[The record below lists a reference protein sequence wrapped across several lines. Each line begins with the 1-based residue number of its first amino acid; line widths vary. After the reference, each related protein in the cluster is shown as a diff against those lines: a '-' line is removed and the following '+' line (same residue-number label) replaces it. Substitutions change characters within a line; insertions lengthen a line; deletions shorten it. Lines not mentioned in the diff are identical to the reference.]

1 MIQSTQDL
9 VSWPLILV
17 WIPQLLKEL
26 FKLIKDHHL
35 HHLHH
40 LHPLML
46 HSLLRN
52 QLHQAEFLRLEVV
65 NNAAVFHPLSSVK
78 IHSEVVKILLD
89 QDSLIHV

>member
-26 FKLIKDHHL
+26 FKLIKDHHHR
-35 HHLHH
+35 HH
-40 LHPLML
+40 PML
-46 HSLLRN
+46 LSLLRN
-52 QLHQAEFLRLEVV
+52 QLHQAEFLPLEVV

-89 QDSLIHV
+89 QDSLIHD